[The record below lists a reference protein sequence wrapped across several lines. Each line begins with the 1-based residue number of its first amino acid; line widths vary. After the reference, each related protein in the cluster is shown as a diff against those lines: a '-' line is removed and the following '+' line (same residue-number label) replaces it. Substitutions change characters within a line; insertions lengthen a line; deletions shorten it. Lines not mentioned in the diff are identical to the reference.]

1 MLLWLRIYV
10 QAWKHDRSAVK
21 TICPEKMLSEQNS
34 SPDCKYFQHLGFEAI
49 IGIAGVCAQMSKNY
63 IVF

>member
-1 MLLWLRIYV
+1 MG
-10 QAWKHDRSAVK
+10 VK